1 MIARDV
7 KRELNKN
14 MCHFFDSDLLSFTLS
29 ENKRSLFQYF
39 YFSLTLSC
47 SQMNVLK

>member
-29 ENKRSLFQYF
+29 ENKRSLFQ
-39 YFSLTLSC
+39 
-47 SQMNVLK
+47 